1 MIRVRTFVRTY
12 PWELLLVAMLIGAVI
27 LNSLISPFYLE
38 LRQILRGLKY
48 IMVPGLVALGLTVV
62 VLQGE
67 IDISL
72 PSQVA
77 VGTVL
82 LGLMGSNGVP
92 WLIAAPVVLVVGC
105 LMGLLNGVIVTS
117 FGLPSMAVTFGTFA
131 AYRGLAY
138 LIPGGEVGY
147 AADAFDAW
155 FLWLGDTSLG
165 KLLPVGLVMF
175 AIAAVL
181 FGLLVHRTTF
191 GRDTYA
197 IGNNI
202 QASRFSGIRV
212 NRTKTL
218 AYVLAG
224 LMAAIGALVFVG
236 QYQSARGDNFDG
248 QLLFIVAAVVLG
260 GIDLNGGRGR
270 IAGLVLS
277 ILLLGTLYNGMGL
290 ANINAPIQVV
300 VFGSLLIGSVL
311 VPRVIQ
317 MSRARLRPGR
327 SERAPATS

>member
-1 MIRVRTFVRTY
+1 MTTIRGFVRRY
-12 PWELLLVAMLIGAVI
+12 PWELLLVVLLLGAIVI
-27 LNSLISPFYLE
+27 NTLISPYYLE

-48 IMVPGLVALGLTVV
+48 IMVPGLIALGLTVV
-62 VLQGE
+62 VIQGE

-82 LGLMGSNGVP
+82 LGLMASSGLPYVV
-92 WLIAAPVVLVVGC
+92 AVPVVLVVGC
-105 LMGLLNGVIVTS
+105 LMGLLNGIIVTS

-138 LIPGGEVGY
+138 LMPGGEVGY
-147 AADAFDAW
+147 AADAFDDRY
-155 FLWLGDTSLG
+155 LWLGNTAIE
-165 KLLPVGLVMF
+165 KLLPIGLVLF

-181 FGLLVHRTTF
+181 FGLLVHRTTY

-212 NRTKTL
+212 NRVKVL

-277 ILLLGTLYNGMGL
+277 VLLLGTLYNGMGL
-290 ANINAPIQVV
+290 ANVDAPLQVV
-300 VFGSLLIGSVL
+300 VFGTLLIGSVL
-311 VPRVIQ
+311 VPRLVA
-317 MSRARLRPGR
+317 MARSRIRASR
-327 SERAPATS
+327 RAPAVATT